1 MRCVGG
7 AQTAAPA
14 HSGKTADCL
23 GEGSLLG
30 STLKDSCML
39 RYPSCLL
46 LRKREGMR
54 SAGRMIKNIERQAFL
69 RDFHLG
75 VTLSTLT
82 ASACLNLRQGG
93 GQQGQETTEGSEL

>member
-1 MRCVGG
+1 
-7 AQTAAPA
+7 
-14 HSGKTADCL
+14 
-23 GEGSLLG
+23 
-30 STLKDSCML
+30 
-39 RYPSCLL
+39 
-46 LRKREGMR
+46 MR

-93 GQQGQETTEGSEL
+93 GQQGQENTEGSKL